1 MTLMIIE
8 LRLEHRD
15 ILERSAGP
23 DEAMIVITQHL
34 WGEVEDPRH
43 ILNGVELHDFDR
55 ARLRLIVKDHHIPH
69 IL

>member
-1 MTLMIIE
+1 MIIE

-23 DEAMIVITQHL
+23 DEAMIVITEHL
-34 WGEVEDPRH
+34 WGEVEDQRH
-43 ILNGVELHDFDR
+43 IPDGVELHHFDR